1 MRKCIRA
8 YRLMV
13 IILQYS
19 DFANVGK
26 GGNFTSSLAAGQSYT
41 YEVTFNTPFSDRNY
55 TVSLSL
61 NTSNYTYFI
70 SEQTSR
76 GFKVYV
82 YANAE
87 TSGAEFR
94 WSAMKWISS

>member
-1 MRKCIRA
+1 MQV
-8 YRLMV
+8 LV
-13 IILQYS
+13 NGFLSWTNS
-19 DFANVGK
+19 DLANVGK
-26 GGNFTSSLAAGQSYT
+26 GGNFTASLAAGGSYT
-41 YEVTFNTPFSDRNY
+41 YEVTFKKPFPDKNY
-55 TVSLSL
+55 TISLSV

-70 SEQTSR
+70 SEQTPS

-94 WSAMKWISS
+94 WSAMKWIS